1 MNKEFSTKWVSSTRP
16 AKQRKYRYNAPL
28 HIKHKFLSVHLSK
41 ELKAKYGRRN
51 IVVIKGDKVKVLR
64 GQYKGREN
72 KVERVDIKSTR
83 VYITGIDRQK
93 KDGSKSIIPLQPS
106 NLMITELKLDDK
118 KRKESLE
125 KNKPSKEE
133 K

>member
-28 HIKHKFLSVHLSK
+28 HIRHKFLSVHLSK
-41 ELKAKYGRRN
+41 ELRTKYGRRN

-93 KDGSKSIIPLQPS
+93 KDGSKSIIPIQPS

-125 KNKPSKEE
+125 KKGAQEE

>member
-1 MNKEFSTKWVSSTRP
+1 MKREFSTKWVSSTRP

-41 ELKAKYGRRN
+41 ELRTKYGRRN
-51 IVVIKGDKVKVLR
+51 IVVVKGDKVKVLR
-64 GQYKGREN
+64 GQFKGREN

-106 NLMITELKLDDK
+106 NLIITELKLDDK

-125 KNKPSKEE
+125 KKSKEE